1 MERPRSYAGIT
12 QIRFRGRPSKS
23 GPLSLASQAPP
34 GAIFDCGCSVVE
46 RGYCRQSRN
55 NTINSRSRQ
64 RREGVPLQTSQFH
77 RCHCTRLH
85 IRDSN
90 NVVVG
95 VRNIHLV
102 PHHG

>member
-23 GPLSLASQAPP
+23 EPLSLASQAPP

-55 NTINSRSRQ
+55 STINSRSRQ
-64 RREGVPLQTSQFH
+64 RREDVPLQAPQFQSFH
-77 RCHCTRLH
+77 YTRLH

-90 NVVVG
+90 DVIVG